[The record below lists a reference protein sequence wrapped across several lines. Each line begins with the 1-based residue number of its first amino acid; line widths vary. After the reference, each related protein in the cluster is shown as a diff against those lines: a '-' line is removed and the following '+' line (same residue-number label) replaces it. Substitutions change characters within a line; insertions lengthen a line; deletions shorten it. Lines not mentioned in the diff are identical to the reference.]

1 MGIERITLLTAF
13 QVGRVGLTQ
22 NPYLERASCL
32 FWALPRWTIGWSL
45 GLEDV
50 CGLVGVRF
58 RSLYF
63 LCWCR
68 LVHLLEFLL
77 FTLGGCLSW
86 VWGCSSCCVGLFV
99 CWGSDAGW
107 RRFLSL
113 SWCRCPV
120 VELPAAAAAVGGVA
134 VGGFLFRPSLAVVA
148 TETQLQ

>member
-1 MGIERITLLTAF
+1 MGIERITLLMAF

-22 NPYLERASCL
+22 NPYLERASFL
-32 FWALPRWTIGWSL
+32 FWALPRRTMGWGL
-45 GLEDV
+45 GLEDFGGTV
-50 CGLVGVRF
+50 GVGVRF

-86 VWGCSSCCVGLFV
+86 VWGCASCCVGLFV

-107 RRFLSL
+107 RRCLSL

-120 VELPAAAAAVGGVA
+120 VGPVAGVA
-134 VGGFLFRPSLAVVA
+134 VVFVVV
-148 TETQLQ
+148 EV